1 MCAARTTPAFIP
13 RGSEI
18 PPSFNRTL
26 EEFESF
32 VEALRTYLDN
42 QECEELDHFF
52 QFNSAPFRPLLEQK
66 GTLESILEELIGSPR
81 DPEDSMRALYLIQLM
96 KDNLIGTRWAT
107 ICHAIHLYQEGAPT
121 DADALVNQMVEA
133 DSIDQMAR
141 KKYILILKE
150 HVTLYTSNGKVAML
164 KEIQRVL
171 DAYSLNAAKLEPRTT
186 VPLGFNKA

>member
-32 VEALRTYLDN
+32 VDALRTYLDN
-42 QECEELDHFF
+42 QEYTELEHFF

-66 GTLESILEELIGSPR
+66 GTLEGILEELIGSPR
-81 DPEDSMRALYLIQLM
+81 DPDDSIRALHLIHLM

-107 ICHAIHLYQEGAPT
+107 ICHAIQLYKLGTTTNADELVRHMAET
-121 DADALVNQMVEA
+121 DSL
-133 DSIDQMAR
+133 DQMAR

-150 HVTLYTSNGKVAML
+150 HVTIYTSNGNVAML
-164 KEIQRVL
+164 EEIQRVL
-171 DAYSLNAAKLEPRTT
+171 DAYAENAAKLEPRTT

>member
-13 RGSEI
+13 RGREI
-18 PPSFNRTL
+18 PPSFERTL
-26 EEFESF
+26 QEFESF
-32 VEALRTYLDN
+32 IDALRTYLDN

-81 DPEDSMRALYLIQLM
+81 DFEDSMRALYLIQLM

-107 ICHAIHLYQEGAPT
+107 ICHAIHLYQVEAPS
-121 DADALVNQMVEA
+121 DAEELVSQMVEA
-133 DSIDQMAR
+133 DSHDQTAR
-141 KKYILILKE
+141 KKYITMLKE
-150 HVTLYTSNGKVAML
+150 HVIIYRSNGNSAML
-164 KEIQRVL
+164 QKIQMIL
-171 DAYSLNAAKLEPRTT
+171 DAYAQNAAKLGPSTT

>member
-18 PPSFNRTL
+18 PPSFQRTI

-32 VEALRTYLDN
+32 VEAIRTYLDN

-52 QFNSAPFRPLLEQK
+52 QFNSTPFRPLLEQK
-66 GTLESILEELIGSPR
+66 GTLEGILEELIGSPR
-81 DPEDSMRALYLIQLM
+81 DCDDSMRVLYLIQLM

-107 ICHAIHLYQEGAPT
+107 ICHAIHLYQVGAPT
-121 DADALVNQMVEA
+121 DADELVRQMV
-133 DSIDQMAR
+133 DSDSLDQTAR
-141 KKYILILKE
+141 KKYITMLKE
-150 HVTLYTSNGKVAML
+150 HVTIYTSNGNLTML

-171 DAYSLNAAKLEPRTT
+171 DAYAQNAAKQAPSTT
-186 VPLGFNKA
+186 LPLGFNKA